1 VTVHL
6 KIHISSKLKGSMMKR
21 HPWIGL
27 LGVAMFVGLAGGSA
41 VADETV
47 SIGGSRAVLIKP
59 KAPRASVILMPG
71 GDGRIGVGD
80 HGDVHALAFN
90 QLVRTRQAYAAR
102 GLAVLVVDAGTPLD
116 AAVQYMAAIK
126 RPVTVIGTSRG
137 TLRAAEGIARGARP
151 DALVL
156 TSGFLSAESGSGQN
170 VMSILAS
177 PASLPRTLVIH
188 HSQDSCRATLPAGVE
203 PFIKWSAGRAR
214 VRWVSGGVSEG
225 DACEA
230 RAYHGFNGLDGQI
243 VGIAGSFH

>member
-1 VTVHL
+1 
-6 KIHISSKLKGSMMKR
+6 
-21 HPWIGL
+21 
-27 LGVAMFVGLAGGSA
+27 
-41 VADETV
+41 
-47 SIGGSRAVLIKP
+47 LIKP